1 MVRLY
6 KRRHQ
11 FYRHDFT
18 KFWMFAFI
26 GSRNSSPPPRVI
38 DPALAAGRLR
48 VNLPCSVTNGT
59 SSNSSVP
66 SESHSQHNGMPVP
79 VPVSQR
85 FCCTGPPPT
94 TTATAEL
101 VQYQQSM
108 GGGTVLVVNLPP
120 AHSNYLNQQNQH
132 NQHQHQSPPPAVT
145 TQHHLQSS
153 QPSVPVDLQ
162 PSSSGTLLSTYSHT
176 YIEVSDKSLLR
187 TASGSVLT

>member
-1 MVRLY
+1 
-6 KRRHQ
+6 
-11 FYRHDFT
+11 
-18 KFWMFAFI
+18 MFAFL

-48 VNLPCSVTNGT
+48 VNLPSSVTNGT

-66 SESHSQHNGMPVP
+66 SESHSQHNGTPVP

-85 FCCTGPPPT
+85 FCCTGQPPT

-176 YIEVSDKSLLR
+176 YIEVSGKSLLR

>member
-1 MVRLY
+1 M
-6 KRRHQ
+6 
-11 FYRHDFT
+11 
-18 KFWMFAFI
+18 
-26 GSRNSSPPPRVI
+26 I

-48 VNLPCSVTNGT
+48 VNLPCSMTNGT
-59 SSNSSVP
+59 SSNNSVP
-66 SESHSQHNGMPVP
+66 SEGHSQHNGMSVP

-85 FCCTGPPPT
+85 FCCTGPTPT

-145 TQHHLQSS
+145 TQHHLQA

-176 YIEVSDKSLLR
+176 YIEVSGKSLPQ
-187 TASGSVLT
+187 TSSVSILFKNSKSYVVYVIV